1 MKKTNE
7 DWQFCVDYQA
17 LNNITIKNKYPIPV
31 IDELLHEFHGAK
43 FFFKLDLPAGCHQI
57 RVQDEGILKM
67 AFRTHEGHYGFI
79 VMPFGLTNTPA
90 IFRNLMND
98 LFRPYL

>member
-1 MKKTNE
+1 M
-7 DWQFCVDYQA
+7 
-17 LNNITIKNKYPIPV
+17 
-31 IDELLHEFHGAK
+31 IDELLDEFHGAK
-43 FFFKLDLPAGCHQI
+43 SFFKLDLRAGCHQI